1 MTEFLVTYLDLISLF
16 HFIVAGIAGLFSC
29 LPLFNLFIGMPML
42 KDIPYTFLQHEYFSQ
57 QILAPFIMF
66 ILLPTGMAVI
76 GWMFAIAVA
85 LNGYYI
91 KNRIWLKYCMV
102 ISGIETIFT
111 PLGTIL
117 GAFSLVLLTK
127 PNIRMLFDQDTK
139 YK

>member
-1 MTEFLVTYLDLISLF
+1 MNEDNHYLDLISLF

-29 LPLFNLFIGMPML
+29 LPLFNLFIGIPML
-42 KDIPYTFLQHEYFSQ
+42 RDVPYAFLQHEYFSQ
-57 QILAPFIMF
+57 QVLVPFIMF

-91 KNRIWLKYCMV
+91 KNRTWLKYCMV

-117 GAFSLVLLTK
+117 GVFSIVLLTK
-127 PNIRMLFDQDTK
+127 PNIRVLFDQDGK
-139 YK
+139 HK